1 MHHDNEKKK
10 ESKYVNAAN
19 LFTQFHYLTLIS
31 PLASEERFLEDGD
44 FPVIAFFAFT
54 SDCLTIS
61 TLKLQTPKTEKSLP
75 PITKKPR

>member
-1 MHHDNEKKK
+1 MYKNQQICYNAMHHDNEKKK

-54 SDCLTIS
+54 SDCLTFDMM
-61 TLKLQTPKTEKSLP
+61 LFDCF
-75 PITKKPR
+75 